1 MRQNIID
8 LVITDEQHA
17 AIQSALDAL
26 EANLGALIGL
36 SAKQRH
42 RLHKMGPVTEPF
54 CRTVVMALEANP
66 EIVSP
71 ALAAGLDEA
80 RSDLVALDRLRAA
93 LGRLRQLCEKAD
105 DSALAL
111 GSDILAVAGE
121 GYKVIQGPGRQI
133 GLSGLEAELG
143 RRFARPRRRSVAAV
157 DQATAAHQA

>member
-42 RLHKMGPVTEPF
+42 RLHKMGPLTEPF

-71 ALAAGLDEA
+71 LAAGLDEA

-111 GSDILAVAGE
+111 GSDILAVARE